1 MSERN
6 YLRDDVRE
14 ALEEILA
21 DRTPVSSIS
30 TESVRALARDEAVS
44 VGNAA
49 QRECE
54 ETGLICHVR
63 KDIEAMRTAIGALQ
77 MEQTKLFA
85 VLGFWKWALPIG
97 VPIAIFLA
105 GFLAPRLFPVPQPH
119 MHDSN
124 MQHVQAVAK

>member
-1 MSERN
+1 MGERN
-6 YLRDDVRE
+6 YLKEDVRE

-30 TESVRALARDEAVS
+30 TEAVRSLAKDEAIA

-49 QRECE
+49 QQKCE
-54 ETGLICHVR
+54 ETGPICHVR
-63 KDIEAMRTAIGALQ
+63 KDIEAMKTAIGALQ
-77 MEQTKLFA
+77 IEQTKLFA

-119 MHDSN
+119 MHDAGI
-124 MQHVQAVAK
+124 QHVQTVQK

>member
-21 DRTPVSSIS
+21 DRTPVAQIN
-30 TESVRALARDEAVS
+30 TEAVRALAKDVAVA
-44 VGNAA
+44 VGNQA

-54 ETGLICHVR
+54 ETGPICSVR
-63 KDIEAMRTAIGALQ
+63 KEIETMKSAIGALQ
-77 MEQTKLFA
+77 IEQTKLFA

-119 MHDSN
+119 MHDSGV
-124 MQHVQAVAK
+124 QHAQVSK